1 MKTLATLL
9 IVLAW
14 ATSASAHG
22 GGQDANG
29 CHNDKKAGN
38 YHCHAGPLAGQSF
51 GSKAEAMK
59 ALEKAKPA
67 GQDMP
72 KQK

>member
-14 ATSASAHG
+14 TTSASAHG

-38 YHCHAGPLAGQSF
+38 YHCHAGPLAGKTF
-51 GSKAEAMK
+51 GSKNEAMQ
-59 ALEKAKPA
+59 ALEKAKSA
-67 GQDMP
+67 G
-72 KQK
+72 K

>member
-14 ATSASAHG
+14 TTSASAHS

-38 YHCHAGPLAGQSF
+38 YHCHKGPLADQSF
-51 GSKAEAMK
+51 SSNAEAMK
-59 ALEKAKPA
+59 ALEKVKAAGKASPKAK
-67 GQDMP
+67 
-72 KQK
+72 

>member
-14 ATSASAHG
+14 TATASAHG

-38 YHCHAGPLAGQSF
+38 YHCHKGSLADQSF
-51 GSKAEAMK
+51 GSKAEGMK
-59 ALEKAKPA
+59 ALEKAKA
-67 GQDMP
+67 ADKAVP
-72 KQK
+72 KPK

>member
-1 MKTLATLL
+1 MKTLAMLV

-14 ATSASAHG
+14 TTSASAHG

-38 YHCHAGPLAGQSF
+38 YHCHKGLLEGQSF

-59 ALEKAKPA
+59 ALEKAKAA
-67 GQDMP
+67 GQDMSKP
-72 KQK
+72 R